1 MSNWDLGAGLCL
13 ALHLTEIN
21 TEVSI
26 PLNPVLPC
34 VMGKWDCCIAN
45 WCSLVN
51 CREETGEAGIRKVT
65 EPGLKHIQIWKCRVP
80 DPRSWLYYSKLQ
92 QRVRMGLLSQFWGWA
107 DYEGLEWE
115 LVWEN
120 ECILSYTTGQ
130 RRTGQRTKQQCERVE
145 TKASAN
151 CADTLIIRVPTY
163 CWKVDMQFLCL
174 SVVSTSSSQRSAPII
189 GKGREGLL
197 RWVDFFMSD
206 LVIHSGAVT
215 LLSSK

>member
-120 ECILSYTTGQ
+120 ECILGV
-130 RRTGQRTKQQCERVE
+130 G
-145 TKASAN
+145 KA
-151 CADTLIIRVPTY
+151 TVPAQKPSPPGLFNEGVCSHY
-163 CWKVDMQFLCL
+163 KSCL
-174 SVVSTSSSQRSAPII
+174 RDKHRQAR
-189 GKGREGLL
+189 
-197 RWVDFFMSD
+197 
-206 LVIHSGAVT
+206 
-215 LLSSK
+215 

>member
-51 CREETGEAGIRKVT
+51 CREETGEAGIRRGT
-65 EPGLKHIQIWKCRVP
+65 EPGLNIQIWKRRVP

-92 QRVRMGLLSQFWGWA
+92 QRVRTGLLSQFWGWA
-107 DYEGLEWE
+107 DLWR
-115 LVWEN
+115 V
-120 ECILSYTTGQ
+120 
-130 RRTGQRTKQQCERVE
+130 RTG
-145 TKASAN
+145 
-151 CADTLIIRVPTY
+151 I
-163 CWKVDMQFLCL
+163 
-174 SVVSTSSSQRSAPII
+174 ST
-189 GKGREGLL
+189 RE
-197 RWVDFFMSD
+197 WM
-206 LVIHSGAVT
+206 HSGCVK
-215 LLSSK
+215 SSTISPRTIPFMGYLMKVFAAITKVAAGTSTDRLGKQTVQWC